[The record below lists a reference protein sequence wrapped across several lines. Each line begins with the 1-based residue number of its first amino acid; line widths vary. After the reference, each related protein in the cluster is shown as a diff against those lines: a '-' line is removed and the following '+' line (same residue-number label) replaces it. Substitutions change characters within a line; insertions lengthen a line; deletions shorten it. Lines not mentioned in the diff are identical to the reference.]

1 MEAAEMDDSRAKEYL
16 MLELESEAKIRAV
29 KHIRGLLR
37 KPDQIE
43 KVSYYHFMSVRVK
56 YFCDEVAR
64 VDCEDEKTEGQCGC
78 HVEHGHH
85 TTTGGGQERH
95 LELT

>member
-1 MEAAEMDDSRAKEYL
+1 MDSPDSDQPEEMAQIDEGQAKEYF

-43 KVSYYHFMSVRVK
+43 KVKNFTLKYIQLCVILYPSSY
-56 YFCDEVAR
+56 
-64 VDCEDEKTEGQCGC
+64 QNW
-78 HVEHGHH
+78 
-85 TTTGGGQERH
+85 
-95 LELT
+95 

>member
-1 MEAAEMDDSRAKEYL
+1 MDCLDKPERMAQIDEGQAKEYF

-43 KVSYYHFMSVRVK
+43 KVKNFTLKYIQLYVILYPSSY
-56 YFCDEVAR
+56 
-64 VDCEDEKTEGQCGC
+64 QNW
-78 HVEHGHH
+78 
-85 TTTGGGQERH
+85 
-95 LELT
+95 

>member
-1 MEAAEMDDSRAKEYL
+1 MDCLDKPERMAQIDEGQAKEYF

-43 KVSYYHFMSVRVK
+43 KVKNFTLKYISYM
-56 YFCDEVAR
+56 
-64 VDCEDEKTEGQCGC
+64 
-78 HVEHGHH
+78 
-85 TTTGGGQERH
+85 
-95 LELT
+95 